1 MKNKWE
7 LELKKYVARKHKEA
21 TGEDLSLDAI
31 KDVSIDF
38 NIDFNSLAVKDLA
51 NMYSFCL
58 MMEKYERAEEIHSEL
73 KSRGCE
79 IEIDIN
85 DKRGT
90 GIINVKAPSQ
100 DELIKVDMIVL
111 DSGIMVDFDKLD

>member
-85 DKRGT
+85 DDDKSGVVKVSNNQE
-90 GIINVKAPSQ
+90 IINVNVINSP
-100 DELIKVDMIVL
+100 EGLV
-111 DSGIMVDFDKLD
+111 VDFDKLD